1 MLIAD
6 YDYDTDIRV
15 KKQEAYEEGK
25 AQQKAE
31 DEKIL
36 QAQMDEN
43 KRLRAE
49 IEKLKAAQIQ
59 EKAHY

>member
-6 YDYDTDIRV
+6 YDYNTDIRV

-31 DEKIL
+31 DEKLLMQERERNL
-36 QAQMDEN
+36 QQ
-43 KRLRAE
+43 AE
-49 IEKLKAAQIQ
+49 EIAMLKIKLEEALK
-59 EKAHY
+59 K